1 MRNMIKTTLVCVL
14 LLAIQ
19 GCSWMRQE
27 FHDPDI
33 KVVGFSNVKGG
44 NLLKQ
49 RFALTLE
56 LTNPNDLELDVK
68 GMTFTLAIAGIDIM
82 QGVSD
87 KVPVIKPYSTTEF
100 TVEGSANVIQ
110 AMRLL
115 HKMQK
120 KIGEDVNYTLNTR
133 IDLRHGWPSS
143 FNLKR
148 EGKISLDE
156 WLGKQ

>member
-1 MRNMIKTTLVCVL
+1 MNHTVKKVLACLL
-14 LLAIQ
+14 LLALQ
-19 GCSWMRQE
+19 SCSLLKQE

-33 KVVGFSNVKGG
+33 KVVSFSNVQGS
-44 NLLKQ
+44 NILKQ

-100 TVEGSANVIQ
+100 TVQGSANVIQ

-120 KIGEDVNYTLNTR
+120 NIGQDVSYTLNTR
-133 IDLRHGWPSS
+133 IDLRRGWPSS
-143 FNLKR
+143 FNLER
-148 EGKISLDE
+148 EGKISLAD